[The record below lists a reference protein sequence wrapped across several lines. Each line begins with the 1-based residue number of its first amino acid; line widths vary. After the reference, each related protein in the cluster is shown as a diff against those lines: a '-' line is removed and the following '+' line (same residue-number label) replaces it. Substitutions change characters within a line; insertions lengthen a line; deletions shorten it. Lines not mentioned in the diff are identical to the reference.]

1 VARVAPFTATPQV
14 RGGVGSRARLALVD
28 ALLAEQE
35 VRPCAVLTLRWLVR
49 HAGIERGLCAVV
61 ENETARLV
69 GLTGLGL
76 SLAVVDAFGLDLNDR
91 MHPLIVALAA
101 SEPVAFSGAAS
112 APGTPGSTPGSGI
125 PTPAHGMRQPV
136 DTPLGAEPFHA
147 VPLAGPG
154 ESGDITPGLLLLTG
168 MDATVEED
176 VRWAA
181 EVLGT
186 RLQSLW
192 FRRSQVDERRYKR
205 EQSWFFGII
214 NAVTDPILLT
224 DSEGKILVANAS
236 AEMLLTADDQK
247 SEGRRRAVALNNMLF
262 SASTFTSSSGGG
274 PTRHELLLVDPTEG
288 QDLLFEVMSTPVKI
302 RAGESGTV
310 SVLRNVTDLRRATD
324 EIEEQYRKL
333 RIAEAETRA
342 ERDRLDLILNSA
354 LDPILVTDPSG
365 NIVLMNPPAERM
377 FTVSQDA
384 RSAEAERRVRANDAV
399 FTSFVSG
406 LYASQRLRWR
416 GELSLLDP
424 RSGATVPVEAIS
436 GKVLS
441 KHGEDTAVVT
451 ILHDLTEAVEKQQL
465 YEQVKRH
472 SEELREKVR
481 EATAELAEQNELLR
495 RQAFQL
501 EQASAAKSQFLANV
515 SHELRTPLNAIIGYT
530 HLLLEGVS
538 GELNRAQNEK
548 LGRLEANARHLLS
561 VINDLLDLARIE
573 SGKMPVQLEKVILQE
588 LIDEVMTE
596 VEPLIDGTK
605 LSVARHI
612 SPEVPEILTDR
623 QKVKQ
628 IVLNLLSNALKF
640 TPQGSVSIRLD
651 YEPEK
656 EWISIAVAD
665 TGIGISEENQKTI
678 FEAFQQA
685 DSSYARRQGG
695 TGLGLTICRRMA
707 SILDGQITLI
717 SKLGEGSTFT
727 LVLPRQQRAS

>member
-1 VARVAPFTATPQV
+1 VARVAPFTAMPQA
-14 RGGVGSRARLALVD
+14 RGGVGSRVRLALVD

-35 VRPCAVLTLRWLVR
+35 VRPCAVLTLRWLAR
-49 HAGIERGLCAVV
+49 HASIERGLCAVV
-61 ENETARLV
+61 ESESGRLV
-69 GLTGLGL
+69 GLTGVGL
-76 SLAVVDAFGLDLNDR
+76 TLAAVDAFALDLNDR
-91 MHPLIVALAA
+91 THPLIVALAGT
-101 SEPVAFSGAAS
+101 EPVAFR
-112 APGTPGSTPGSGI
+112 
-125 PTPAHGMRQPV
+125 GMGPRQPL
-136 DTPLGAEPFHA
+136 DTPLATEPFHA
-147 VPLAGPG
+147 VPLAGAG
-154 ESGDITPGLLLLTG
+154 EYGDIGSGLLLLSG
-168 MDATVEED
+168 VEPAAEED

-181 EVLGT
+181 EVLGV

-192 FRRSQVDERRYKR
+192 YRRSQVDERRYKR
-205 EQSWFFGII
+205 EQSWLFGII

-224 DSEGKILVANAS
+224 DPEGRILVANAS

-262 SASTFTSSSGGG
+262 SASIFTASSDGG

-302 RAGESGTV
+302 RAGETGTV

-324 EIEEQYRKL
+324 EIEENYRRL

-342 ERDRLDLILNSA
+342 ERDRLDLVLNSA

-365 NIVLMNPPAERM
+365 NIVLMNSPAERM
-377 FTVSQDA
+377 FTVEPGA
-384 RSAEAERRVRANDAV
+384 HGGEAERRVRANDAV

-406 LYASQRLRWR
+406 LYASQSLRWR
-416 GELSLLDP
+416 GELSLIDP
-424 RSGATVPVEAIS
+424 QSAATVPVEAIS
-436 GKVLS
+436 GKVVS

-451 ILHDLTEAVEKQQL
+451 ILHDLTEAVEKQRL

-530 HLLLEGVS
+530 HLMLEGVS
-538 GELNRAQNEK
+538 GEVTRPQREK
-548 LGRLEANARHLLS
+548 LGRLDSNARHLLS
-561 VINDLLDLARIE
+561 IINDLLDLARIE
-573 SGKMPVQLEKVILQE
+573 SGKMPVQLERVVLQE
-588 LIDEVMTE
+588 LIEEVMTE
-596 VEPLIDGTK
+596 VEPLIDRTS
-605 LSVARHI
+605 LAVTRHI
-612 SPEVPEILTDR
+612 SSEVPEIHTDR

-656 EWISIAVAD
+656 EWISVAVAD

-695 TGLGLTICRRMA
+695 TGLGLTICRRLA
-707 SILDGQITLI
+707 SILDGQITLV
-717 SKLGEGSTFT
+717 SRLGEGSTFM
-727 LVLPRQQRAS
+727 LVLPRQQRPS

>member
-1 VARVAPFTATPQV
+1 MARVSPLAATPNF
-14 RGGVGSRARLALVD
+14 RGGVGSKARLALVD
-28 ALLAEQE
+28 ALLSEQD
-35 VRPCAVLTLRWLVR
+35 VRPCAVLALRWLAR
-49 HAGIERGLCAVV
+49 HTGIERGLCAVV
-61 ENETARLV
+61 EGETGRLV

-76 SLAVVDAFGLDLNDR
+76 SLASVDSFLLDLNDR
-91 MHPLIVALAA
+91 THPLVVALAG
-101 SEPVAFSGAAS
+101 SEPVAF
-112 APGTPGSTPGSGI
+112 PGSDPSVQAMQPLDI
-125 PTPAHGMRQPV
+125 PL
-136 DTPLGAEPFHA
+136 DTQLDTLLGGEPFHA
-147 VPLAGPG
+147 VPLAEPS
-154 ESGDITPGLLLLTG
+154 ESGDIGPGLLLLTG
-168 MDATVEED
+168 VEAAAEED

-181 EVLGT
+181 EVLGV

-192 FRRSQVDERRYKR
+192 YRRSQVDERRYKR
-205 EQSWFFGII
+205 EQSWLFGVI

-262 SASTFTSSSGGG
+262 SASSFTAGTGGSGAGGG
-274 PTRHELLLVDPTEG
+274 GATRNELLLVDPTEG

-302 RAGESGTV
+302 RAGEVGNV

-324 EIEEQYRKL
+324 EIEENYRRL

-377 FTVSQDA
+377 FTVERTAPGD
-384 RSAEAERRVRANDAV
+384 EAERRVRANDAV

-406 LYASQRLRWR
+406 LYASQSLRWR

-424 RSGATVPVEAIS
+424 QSGANVPVEAIS

-451 ILHDLTEAVEKQQL
+451 ILHDLTEAVEKQRL
-465 YEQVKRH
+465 YEQIKRH

-530 HLLLEGVS
+530 HLLMEGVS
-538 GELNRAQNEK
+538 GEVTRPQREKLNRMDS
-548 LGRLEANARHLLS
+548 NARHLLAI
-561 VINDLLDLARIE
+561 INDLLDLARIE
-573 SGKMPVQLEKVILQE
+573 SGKMPIQVERVVLQD
-588 LIDEVMTE
+588 LIHEVMTE
-596 VEPLIDGTK
+596 VEPLIDRTT
-605 LSVARHI
+605 LTVTQHI
-612 SPEVPEILTDR
+612 LPDAPEIHTDR

-656 EWISIAVAD
+656 EWISVSVAD

-695 TGLGLTICRRMA
+695 TGLGLTICRRLA
-707 SILDGQITLI
+707 SILDGQITML

-727 LVLPRQQRAS
+727 LVLPRQPRTS

>member
-1 VARVAPFTATPQV
+1 M
-14 RGGVGSRARLALVD
+14 GSRARLALVD

-35 VRPCAVLTLRWLVR
+35 VRPCAVLTLRWLAR
-49 HAGIERGLCAVV
+49 HAGVERGLCAVV
-61 ENETARLV
+61 ESETGRLV

-76 SLAVVDAFGLDLNDR
+76 SLASVDAFSLDLNDR
-91 MHPLIVALAA
+91 MHPLVVALAA
-101 SEPVAFSGAAS
+101 SEPVGF
-112 APGTPGSTPGSGI
+112 PGSG
-125 PTPAHGMRQPV
+125 AGSGAGSGL
-136 DTPLGAEPFHA
+136 DTPLGSDSFHA
-147 VPLAGPG
+147 VPLGGPS
-154 ESGDITPGLLLLTG
+154 ESGDIGPGLLLV
-168 MDATVEED
+168 DAVDSAAEED
-176 VRWAA
+176 IRWAA
-181 EVLGT
+181 EVLGV

-205 EQSWFFGII
+205 EQSWLFGII

-224 DSEGKILVANAS
+224 DSEGRILVANAG

-262 SASTFTSSSGGG
+262 SASIFTSSSGGG

-302 RAGESGTV
+302 RAGETGTV

-333 RIAEAETRA
+333 RFAEAETRA

-377 FTVSQDA
+377 FTVAPGD

-406 LYASQRLRWR
+406 LYASQSLRWR
-416 GELSLLDP
+416 GELSLIEP

-451 ILHDLTEAVEKQQL
+451 ILHDLTEAVEKQRL

-538 GELNRAQNEK
+538 GELSRPQTEK
-548 LGRLEANARHLLS
+548 LGRLESNARHLLS

-573 SGKMPVQLEKVILQE
+573 SGKMPVQLERVVLQE
-588 LIDEVMTE
+588 LIHEVMTE
-596 VEPLIDGTK
+596 VEALIDGTR
-605 LSVARHI
+605 LTVTRHI
-612 SPEVPEILTDR
+612 SDEVPEIHTDR

-656 EWISIAVAD
+656 EWISVSVAD

-695 TGLGLTICRRMA
+695 TGLGLTICRRLA

-717 SKLGEGSTFT
+717 SRLGEGSTFT
-727 LVLPRQQRAS
+727 LVLPRQPRET

>member
-35 VRPCAVLTLRWLVR
+35 VRPCAVLTLRWLAR

-61 ENETARLV
+61 ESETGRLV

-76 SLAVVDAFGLDLNDR
+76 SLASVDAFSLDLNDR
-91 MHPLIVALAA
+91 MHPLVVTLAA
-101 SEPVAFSGAAS
+101 SEPVAFSGAV
-112 APGTPGSTPGSGI
+112 PGSEAGQ
-125 PTPAHGMRQPV
+125 GMRQPV
-136 DTPLGAEPFHA
+136 DTPLGSDPFYA
-147 VPLAGPG
+147 VPLGGPG
-154 ESGDITPGLLLLTG
+154 ESGDIGPGLLLV
-168 MDATVEED
+168 DAVDSAAEED
-176 VRWAA
+176 IRWAA
-181 EVLGT
+181 EVLGV

-205 EQSWFFGII
+205 EQSWLFGVI

-224 DSEGKILVANAS
+224 DSEGRILVANAG

-262 SASTFTSSSGGG
+262 SASIFTSSSGGG

-302 RAGESGTV
+302 RAGETGTV

-333 RIAEAETRA
+333 RFAEAETRA

-377 FTVSQDA
+377 FTVAPGDKI
-384 RSAEAERRVRANDAV
+384 AEAERRVRANDAV

-406 LYASQRLRWR
+406 LYASQSLRWR
-416 GELSLLDP
+416 GELSLIEP

-451 ILHDLTEAVEKQQL
+451 ILHDLTEAVEKQRL

-538 GELNRAQNEK
+538 GELSRPQSEK
-548 LGRLEANARHLLS
+548 LGRLESNARHLLS

-573 SGKMPVQLEKVILQE
+573 SGKMPVQLERVVLQE
-588 LIDEVMTE
+588 LIHEVMTE
-596 VEPLIDGTK
+596 VEALIDGTR
-605 LSVARHI
+605 LTVTRHI
-612 SPEVPEILTDR
+612 SDEVPEIHTDR

-656 EWISIAVAD
+656 EWISVSVAD

-695 TGLGLTICRRMA
+695 TGLGLTICRRLA

-717 SKLGEGSTFT
+717 SRLGEGSTFT
-727 LVLPRQQRAS
+727 LVLPRQPRET

>member
-1 VARVAPFTATPQV
+1 VARVAPFTAAPQP

-35 VRPCAVLTLRWLVR
+35 VRPCAVLALRWLAR
-49 HAGIERGLCAVV
+49 HAGVERGLCAVV
-61 ENETARLV
+61 ESESGRLV
-69 GLTGLGL
+69 GLTGIGL
-76 SLAVVDAFGLDLNDR
+76 SLSSVDSFSLELNDR
-91 MHPLIVALAA
+91 THPLIVALAG
-101 SEPVAFSGAAS
+101 SEPVAFRGQ
-112 APGTPGSTPGSGI
+112 GL
-125 PTPAHGMRQPV
+125 RQPL
-136 DTPLGAEPFHA
+136 DTPLGTDPFYA
-147 VPLAGPG
+147 VPLAGQG
-154 ESGDITPGLLLLTG
+154 ESGDAGSGLLLLAGIDPKSET
-168 MDATVEED
+168 AEED

-181 EVLGT
+181 EVLGV
-186 RLQSLW
+186 RLQSLLY
-192 FRRSQVDERRYKR
+192 RRSQVDERRYKR
-205 EQSWFFGII
+205 EQSWLFGII

-224 DSEGKILVANAS
+224 DGEGKILVANAS

-262 SASTFTSSSGGG
+262 SASIFTSGAGGG
-274 PTRHELLLVDPTEG
+274 PSRHELLLVDPTEG

-302 RAGESGTV
+302 RAGEIGTV

-324 EIEEQYRKL
+324 EIEENYRRL

-342 ERDRLDLILNSA
+342 ERDRLDLVLNSA

-377 FTVSQDA
+377 FTVEADGA
-384 RSAEAERRVRANDAV
+384 RGEAARRVRANDAV

-406 LYASQRLRWR
+406 LYASQSLCWR
-416 GELSLLDP
+416 GELSLIDP
-424 RSGATVPVEAIS
+424 QSGATVPVEAIS

-451 ILHDLTEAVEKQQL
+451 ILHDLTEAVEKQRL

-538 GELNRAQNEK
+538 GEISRPQREKLNRMDS
-548 LGRLEANARHLLS
+548 NARHLLS
-561 VINDLLDLARIE
+561 IINDLLDLARIE
-573 SGKMPVQLEKVILQE
+573 SGKMPVQLERVVLQE
-588 LIDEVMTE
+588 LIEEVMTE
-596 VEPLIDGTK
+596 VEPLIDRTT
-605 LSVARHI
+605 LSVTRHI

-640 TPQGSVSIRLD
+640 TPQGSVTIRLEHD
-651 YEPEK
+651 AEQDN
-656 EWISIAVAD
+656 ICVSVAD
-665 TGIGISEENQKTI
+665 TGIGISDENQKTI

-695 TGLGLTICRRMA
+695 TGLGLTICRRLA
-707 SILDGQITLI
+707 SILDGRIHLSSQ
-717 SKLGEGSTFT
+717 LGEGSTFT
-727 LVLPRQQRAS
+727 LVLPRHTRVS

>member
-1 VARVAPFTATPQV
+1 M
-14 RGGVGSRARLALVD
+14 
-28 ALLAEQE
+28 
-35 VRPCAVLTLRWLVR
+35 RPCAVLTLRWLAR
-49 HAGIERGLCAVV
+49 HAGIDRGLCAVV
-61 ENETARLV
+61 ETETAQLV

-76 SLAVVDAFGLDLNDR
+76 SLASVDAFNLDLNDR
-91 MHPLIVALAA
+91 THPLVVALAA
-101 SEPVAFSGAAS
+101 CEPVYFH
-112 APGTPGSTPGSGI
+112 GSGEG
-125 PTPAHGMRQPV
+125 ARQPV
-136 DTPLGAEPFHA
+136 ETPLGAGRIFA
-147 VPLAGPG
+147 VPLAGLG
-154 ESGDITPGLLLLTG
+154 ESGDTGPGLLLLTG
-168 MDATVEED
+168 VDPATEED

-181 EVLGT
+181 ELLGV

-192 FRRSQVDERRYKR
+192 LRRSQLDERRYKR
-205 EQSWFFGII
+205 EQSWLFGII

-224 DSEGKILVANAS
+224 DSDGRILVANAS

-262 SASTFTSSSGGG
+262 SASNIASGSGS
-274 PTRHELLLVDPTEG
+274 TASRQELLLVDPIDG
-288 QDLLFEVMSTPVKI
+288 QDLLFEVMSSPVKV
-302 RAGESGTV
+302 RAGEIGSV

-324 EIEEQYRKL
+324 EIEENYRRL

-342 ERDRLDLILNSA
+342 ERDRLDLILNSV

-377 FTVSQDA
+377 FTVVSA
-384 RSAEAERRVRANDAV
+384 GNRAEAERRVRANDAV

-406 LYASQRLRWR
+406 LYASQSLRWR

-424 RSGATVPVEAIS
+424 QAGVTVQVEAIS

-441 KHGEDTAVVT
+441 KQGEDTAVVT
-451 ILHDLTEAVEKQQL
+451 ILHDLTEAVEKQRL

-481 EATAELAEQNELLR
+481 DATAELAEQNELLR

-538 GELNRAQNEK
+538 GALSRPQSEK
-548 LGRLEANARHLLS
+548 LSRLDANARHLLS
-561 VINDLLDLARIE
+561 IINDLLDLARIE
-573 SGKMPVQLEKVILQE
+573 SGKMTVQLERVILPE

-596 VEPLIDGTK
+596 VEPLIDGTA
-605 LSVARHI
+605 LIVRRSI
-612 SPEVPEILTDR
+612 SAEVPELHTDR

-651 YEPEK
+651 YEAEK
-656 EWISIAVAD
+656 DWISIAVAD

-685 DSSYARRQGG
+685 DSSYARREGG
-695 TGLGLTICRRMA
+695 TGLGLTICRRLA
-707 SILDGQITLI
+707 SILDGQITMV

-727 LVLPRQQRAS
+727 LVLPRQSRNS

>member
-1 VARVAPFTATPQV
+1 
-14 RGGVGSRARLALVD
+14 
-28 ALLAEQE
+28 
-35 VRPCAVLTLRWLVR
+35 VLTLRWLAR

-61 ENETARLV
+61 ESESSRLV

-76 SLAVVDAFGLDLNDR
+76 SLASVDAFSLELNDR
-91 MHPLIVALAA
+91 MHPLVVALAA
-101 SEPVAFSGAAS
+101 SEPVSFSGS
-112 APGTPGSTPGSGI
+112 PI
-125 PTPAHGMRQPV
+125 
-136 DTPLGAEPFHA
+136 DTPLGAEPFVA

-154 ESGDITPGLLLLTG
+154 ESGDIGPGLLLLAG
-168 MDATVEED
+168 MDSASEED
-176 VRWAA
+176 TRWAA
-181 EVLGT
+181 EFLGA

-192 FRRSQVDERRYKR
+192 FKRSQVDERRYKR
-205 EQSWFFGII
+205 EQSWLFGVI

-224 DSEGKILVANAS
+224 DSEGRILVANGS

-262 SASTFTSSSGGG
+262 SASTFTAGSGGG

-302 RAGESGTV
+302 RAGETGTV

-324 EIEEQYRKL
+324 EIEENYRRL

-377 FTVSQDA
+377 FTVSPGGK
-384 RSAEAERRVRANDAV
+384 SAEAERRVRANDAV
-399 FTSFVSG
+399 FTSFMSG
-406 LYASQRLRWR
+406 LYASQSLRWR
-416 GELSLLDP
+416 GELSLSDP
-424 RSGATVPVEAIS
+424 KSGATVPVEAIS

-451 ILHDLTEAVEKQQL
+451 ILHDLTEAVEKQHL

-538 GELNRAQNEK
+538 GELNRPQTEK
-548 LGRLEANARHLLS
+548 LGRLESNARHLLS
-561 VINDLLDLARIE
+561 IINDLLDLARIE
-573 SGKMPVQLEKVILQE
+573 SGKMPVQLERVVLQE

-605 LSVARHI
+605 LSVTRHI
-612 SPEVPEILTDR
+612 SEDVPEIHTDR

-628 IVLNLLSNALKF
+628 IILNLLSNALKF
-640 TPQGSVSIRLD
+640 TPVGSVSIRLD
-651 YEPEK
+651 YEPGK
-656 EWISIAVAD
+656 EWISVAVAD
-665 TGIGISEENQKTI
+665 TGIGISDENQKTI

-685 DSSYARRQGG
+685 DSSYARRTGG
-695 TGLGLTICRRMA
+695 TGLGLTICRRLA
-707 SILDGQITLI
+707 SILDGQITLV

-727 LVLPRQQRAS
+727 LVLPRQSRAS